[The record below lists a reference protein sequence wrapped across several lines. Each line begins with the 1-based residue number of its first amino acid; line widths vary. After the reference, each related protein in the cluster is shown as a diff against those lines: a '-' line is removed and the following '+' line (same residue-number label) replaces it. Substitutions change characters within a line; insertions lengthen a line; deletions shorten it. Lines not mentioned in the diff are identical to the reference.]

1 MLPARFAI
9 AMQEAGWILRNDL
22 IWSKRNLGP
31 RPETDRLRL
40 SHEHFFH
47 FVQRTPGGR
56 PRYHYDLSAVEPGAL
71 DVVSASRGDT
81 LPGHSATFPRS
92 LVTPRIVSCSREGGA
107 VLDPFCGSGTALA
120 AALETGRNAIGIEL
134 GAEFAR
140 AAIARLRNEFA
151 ARIELQSLE
160 MSGLGR
166 AV

>member
-22 IWSKRNLGP
+22 IWTKQNLGP
-31 RPETDRLRL
+31 RPEADRLRL

-56 PRYHYDLSAVEPGAL
+56 PRYYYDLAGAEEDAL
-71 DVVSASRGDT
+71 DVVSAPRGDSFA
-81 LPGHSATFPRS
+81 GHSATFPRS
-92 LVTPRIVSCSREGGA
+92 LITPRVLSSCPPGGM

-120 AALETGRNAIGIEL
+120 VAIASNRHAIGIEL
-134 GAEFAR
+134 SDRFAQ
-140 AAIARLRNEFA
+140 AAHARLSSEFEGR
-151 ARIELQSLE
+151 ARLQPPE
-160 MSGLGR
+160 MSVLSH